1 MTQKLKKYCLIFK
14 KQSNLVNQFV
24 LEAEDL
30 MDADKKEAGKKLLMA
45 NRGAPR
51 QKKLMKM
58 MQMEGM
64 KQLCYQIESEHIRDK
79 KMDEIGK
86 RIAHARELGDL
97 KENAE
102 YHAAREEM
110 SLTIYKKQKLSS
122 HAPFTMI
129 EDDEIETD
137 EVEFGNK
144 VMIHE
149 EGKDKPEE
157 YYILGPL
164 ELELDLYPMIAT
176 YHSPFGKVIV
186 GKKVNDK
193 FTLTRQDEE
202 INFTVIAIEK
212 IS

>member
-1 MTQKLKKYCLIFK
+1 MATL
-14 KQSNLVNQFV
+14 V
-24 LEAEDL
+24 LESTYSL
-30 MDADKKEAGKKLLMA
+30 LQKELKS
-45 NRGAPR
+45 
-51 QKKLMKM
+51 
-58 MQMEGM
+58 
-64 KQLCYQIESEHIRDK
+64 IDK

-122 HAPFTMI
+122 HAPFRMI
-129 EDDEIETD
+129 EDDEIETNQ
-137 EVEFGNK
+137 VEFGNK

-176 YHSPFGKVIV
+176 YHSPFAQAVI
-186 GKKVNDK
+186 GKKVDESFTLEIKGEKTK
-193 FTLTRQDEE
+193 FT
-202 INFTVIAIEK
+202 VVSIAMIPMK
-212 IS
+212 WNLRIFVY

>member
-1 MTQKLKKYCLIFK
+1 MATLVLKSTYSL
-14 KQSNLVNQFV
+14 
-24 LEAEDL
+24 LE
-30 MDADKKEAGKKLLMA
+30 KELKA
-45 NRGAPR
+45 
-51 QKKLMKM
+51 
-58 MQMEGM
+58 
-64 KQLCYQIESEHIRDK
+64 IDV

-122 HAPFTMI
+122 HAPFRMI
-129 EDDEIETD
+129 EDHEIETN

-164 ELELDLYPMIAT
+164 ELELDLFPIIVT
-176 YHSPFGKVIV
+176 YHSPFGQAVI
-186 GKKVNDK
+186 GKKVGEYFMLEIKGKETK
-193 FTLTRQDEE
+193 FTVT
-202 INFTVIAIEK
+202 K
-212 IS
+212 IDTI